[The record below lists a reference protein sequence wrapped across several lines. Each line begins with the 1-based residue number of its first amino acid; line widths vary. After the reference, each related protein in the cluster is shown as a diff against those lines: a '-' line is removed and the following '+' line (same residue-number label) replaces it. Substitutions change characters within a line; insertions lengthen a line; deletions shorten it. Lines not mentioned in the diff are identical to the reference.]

1 MSDNQHPLSDDLTK
15 LSIDELDRRYG
26 EIMKRYATA
35 RRMNMDGNIMHQL
48 DILLDGI
55 EFEKMRRMQEP
66 SGTDPVVIDTD
77 RSSAP
82 TVDKR

>member
-15 LSIDELDRRYG
+15 LSVDELDRRYT
-26 EIMKRYATA
+26 ELMRRYATA
-35 RRMNMDGNIMHQL
+35 RRMNMAGGVMHQL

-66 SGTDPVVIDTD
+66 VDQDPVVIDTD
-77 RSSAP
+77 RTTTTPS
-82 TVDKR
+82 DKR

>member
-35 RRMNMDGNIMHQL
+35 RRMNMDAGIMHQL
-48 DILLDGI
+48 DIMLDGI

-66 SGTDPVVIDTD
+66 SNTDPVVIDTD
-77 RSSAP
+77 KPSTP
-82 TVDKR
+82 TFDKR